1 MISALF
7 LKKPIFGQYTAA
19 DGGFSR
25 AKLFPYRQFTETGA
39 RLYRGRRKTRSKF
52 QPPRAATVETGI
64 MRGGEA
70 VRERVRTEKSAG
82 CTMRK
87 DGEERGGTMRSGEA
101 ARESARYCES
111 IHAAGGEWR
120 AGTMQTEAARKTAAA
135 GRQNYAICAAN
146 AFFM

>member
-1 MISALF
+1 MS
-7 LKKPIFGQYTAA
+7 K
-19 DGGFSR
+19 DGD
-25 AKLFPYRQFTETGA
+25 E
-39 RLYRGRRKTRSKF
+39 RGGT
-52 QPPRAATVETGI
+52 
-64 MRGGEA
+64 MRGGEQA
-70 VRERVRTEKSAG
+70 RERVRTEKSAG

-135 GRQNYAICAAN
+135 GRRKLAICAAKVLY
-146 AFFM
+146 M

>member
-1 MISALF
+1 MR
-7 LKKPIFGQYTAA
+7 K
-19 DGGFSR
+19 DG
-25 AKLFPYRQFTETGA
+25 EE
-39 RLYRGRRKTRSKF
+39 RGGT
-52 QPPRAATVETGI
+52 
-64 MRGGEA
+64 MRGGEE

-135 GRQNYAICAAN
+135 GRRKLAICAAKVLY
-146 AFFM
+146 M